1 MLHQSLKDLQQQS
14 ESSQCL
20 TIGATTTENPE
31 EFATALLTTLQTAN
45 LQAGLFVA
53 GWITGLQ
60 LELAARNY

>member
-1 MLHQSLKDLQQQS
+1 MQQQS

-20 TIGATTTENPE
+20 TIGATTTENAE

-53 GWITGLQ
+53 G
-60 LELAARNY
+60 